1 MKIDELISGKARRVR
16 EIASRN
22 GARRLR
28 FFGSFA
34 RGSATPESDVDVLVS
49 LDEGRDL
56 LDLAGLMLELED
68 LLGRTVDVVEE
79 ETVPAEIMQRIL
91 AEAVEP

>member
-1 MKIDELISGKARRVR
+1 MEIYELLSGKERQVR

-28 FFGSFA
+28 FIGSFA
-34 RGSATPESDVDVLVS
+34 RGSAGPESDVDVLVS

-56 LDLAGLMLELED
+56 LDLAGLKLELEE

-79 ETVPAEIMQRIL
+79 ETVPPELRARIL